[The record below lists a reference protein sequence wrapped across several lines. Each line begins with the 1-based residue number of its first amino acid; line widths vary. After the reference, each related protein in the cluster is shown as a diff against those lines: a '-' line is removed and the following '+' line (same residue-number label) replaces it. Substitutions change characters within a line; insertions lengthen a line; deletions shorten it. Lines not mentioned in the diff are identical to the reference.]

1 MRANSSPID
10 AVIFTAGQ
18 QLLDMLQSRAEH
30 AVSVGHG
37 SAPWSALGLLRCSTT
52 LAGRPF
58 LCYLEFMNKSI
69 RDNTKKRGRPKTTGK
84 GTLIGV
90 RLLPA
95 PMQQLDQWIASQPDT
110 PSRPEALRR
119 LMDLGLKAKSK

>member
-1 MRANSSPID
+1 MKK
-10 AVIFTAGQ
+10 
-18 QLLDMLQSRAEH
+18 L
-30 AVSVGHG
+30 
-37 SAPWSALGLLRCSTT
+37 
-52 LAGRPF
+52 
-58 LCYLEFMNKSI
+58 I